1 MYIYIAIAVLLAIA
15 IEFSFLRIIDQNLG
29 LFIALTA
36 IASSYLLSW
45 LRWENGADW
54 DAYIKAFNDLNNWDA
69 FIQNSW
75 WEPLYKLISLLVNY
89 FANNYTLFLFIFA
102 TILLAAKLYFFCREI
117 SWLQFVFVNYCLSI
131 SDIFFVRQSVA
142 AWIVAAAIDLFFRKK
157 YIPSLLTALVSF
169 SVHKSSIMCYLVA
182 VLISLFFI
190 ESNKR
195 RLLITAIITVSATI
209 LFHIII
215 THVTIEGNR
224 YAIAYFSG
232 DFVDAKASIL
242 DGKTRGILKSLLYSF
257 ICIIMVSN
265 TAKSRNWQ
273 FQPKYIIQPSFY
285 TKELAYTIAMTVF
298 VAILPLFSQVFLRYA
313 LYIFPFYAYIISL
326 QFKILGSSLL
336 YVTAIRLMLN
346 SLLIINLWFV
356 LSSEARL
363 YIPLQIVF

>member
-242 DGKTRGILKSLLYSF
+242 DGKTRGILKSLAISTKIYYSAFILYKRTCLYHSNDGFCCNSAAFLSSVPEICALYFSF
-257 ICIIMVSN
+257 LRLHNFIAIQDFGLKPALCHSN
-265 TAKSRNWQ
+265 TFDA
-273 FQPKYIIQPSFY
+273 
-285 TKELAYTIAMTVF
+285 
-298 VAILPLFSQVFLRYA
+298 
-313 LYIFPFYAYIISL
+313 
-326 QFKILGSSLL
+326 
-336 YVTAIRLMLN
+336 
-346 SLLIINLWFV
+346 
-356 LSSEARL
+356 
-363 YIPLQIVF
+363 